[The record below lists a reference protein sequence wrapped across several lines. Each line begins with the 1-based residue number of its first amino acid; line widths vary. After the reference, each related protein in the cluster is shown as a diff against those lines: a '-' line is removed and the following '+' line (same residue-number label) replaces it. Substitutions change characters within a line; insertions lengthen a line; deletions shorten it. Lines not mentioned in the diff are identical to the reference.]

1 METSVS
7 SCSVIDRLRQPK
19 LLDMSLFDWIT
30 SLFGAY
36 LIGYYIFKLKSIFSY
51 IVWFIVWTLFGVWIH
66 YILNVKTMLGYYLG
80 INEKPLRKN
89 VNNISNNQL

>member
-1 METSVS
+1 MEGNGS

-19 LLDMSLFDWIT
+19 VFDMSLFDWVT

-51 IVWFIVWTLFGVWIH
+51 ILWFIVWTLLGVWIH
-66 YILNVKTMLGYYLG
+66 YIFNVNTMLGYYLG
-80 INEKPLRKN
+80 INDKPLRKKCE
-89 VNNISNNQL
+89 